1 MARPDSSRK
10 RATAR
15 RPSCRPRW
23 PSKLPRAATCT
34 LIRCRTAA
42 ASGCHGRQGSRAAEP
57 GDALH
62 HRVTPAVRGSVD
74 TRSLVTPRH
83 LECTAARVSQDAR
96 RVEPQPP
103 AATPSSAW
111 CASYTVA
118 CRRGPHRSHSD
129 SRRRRRSFAGY
140 KSIRVSGESMEPT
153 LVDGCS
159 ILVNLASR
167 RRRVGHLIRRAHSR
181 WPRRQ
186 ARRPGAVRRL
196 PVRQRQP
203 QQARLAYAALA
214 ARRGRHRRGQV
225 GRKDLRVGAEP

>member
-111 CASYTVA
+111 CAS
-118 CRRGPHRSHSD
+118 PLRSRAAVDRIDPIPILGGAAEASLGTRASGSAVSRW
-129 SRRRRRSFAGY
+129 SRRWSTAARSSSTSPAAAGASDTSY
-140 KSIRVSGESMEPT
+140 VVRTADGLVVKRAGREPSDACQFVSDNPNKH
-153 LVDGCS
+153 V
-159 ILVNLASR
+159 
-167 RRRVGHLIRRAHSR
+167 
-181 WPRRQ
+181 WPRRPWPPD
-186 ARRPGAVRRL
+186 AAVIGE
-196 PVRQRQP
+196 VKW
-203 QQARLAYAALA
+203 A
-214 ARRGRHRRGQV
+214 ARTF
-225 GRKDLRVGAEP
+225 A